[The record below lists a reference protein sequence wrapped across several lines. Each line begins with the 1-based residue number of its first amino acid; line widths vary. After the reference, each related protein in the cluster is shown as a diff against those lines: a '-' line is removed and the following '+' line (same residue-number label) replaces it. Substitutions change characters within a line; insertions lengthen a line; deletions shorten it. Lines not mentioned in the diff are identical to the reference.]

1 MKVEKVVKQETLY
14 IGVCGLIFSIL
25 MQAVFL
31 IGHWWNWS
39 VLWGNLLG
47 FGISWLNFFLMA
59 LTVQIAV
66 AHSAEDAKRIM
77 RKSQSK
83 RSLLLIVAMA
93 VICMVDCFD
102 LWAGLIPFLFPRIA
116 VGLRAFGKKN
126 EMPATPVDT
135 EIAEEV
141 ENEE

>member
-66 AHSAEDAKRIM
+66 AHSAEDAIK
-77 RKSQSK
+77 KKFSQEIPKPSK
-83 RSLLLIVAMA
+83 LPQST
-93 VICMVDCFD
+93 DQFHQ
-102 LWAGLIPFLFPRIA
+102 
-116 VGLRAFGKKN
+116 
-126 EMPATPVDT
+126 
-135 EIAEEV
+135 
-141 ENEE
+141 